1 MGSSSSS
8 SSSGSSGSNGSGGS
22 RFSFIN
28 KGNQKGRRGL
38 TGKAS
43 LAKQQQSDPLK
54 TVQEVL
60 DARKEDFVLSP
71 DEVDKLLK
79 ASSTFTDKTHLMKE
93 LVLHA
98 GHLSLPPIS
107 NFKVSSAALGA
118 SGAIYVGVNV
128 EFAGLPLP
136 CSLHAEQFL
145 ILNALQHGETHLERL
160 YISHLPCGHCRQFM
174 CELQKSEKMEIHIVN
189 MEGSF
194 SLPELLPHRFTPR
207 DLLGDAAY
215 FLLQDH
221 HNGLALSAE
230 SQVALE
236 VVGVTNSLKIKEMAA
251 KALAEANSSY
261 AQYSKCPSG
270 VCISDSE
277 GNLYSGGVVES
288 AAYNP
293 TVSPLHA
300 ALVNAL
306 IKGLKGWDEI
316 DHVLLVE
323 SATAS
328 VKHEHLLREVLTHIC
343 PQATFSVLSAETVVV
358 SEEEEKA

>member
-1 MGSSSSS
+1 L
-8 SSSGSSGSNGSGGS
+8 
-22 RFSFIN
+22 
-28 KGNQKGRRGL
+28 K
-38 TGKAS
+38 GKAS
-43 LAKQQQSDPLK
+43 LVQQQSDPLK
-54 TVQEVL
+54 TMQEVL

-79 ASSTFTDKTHLMKE
+79 TSSSSFTDKTHLMKE
-93 LVLHA
+93 LVEHT

-107 NFKVSSAALGA
+107 NFRVSSAALGA

-145 ILNALQHGETHLERL
+145 ILNALQHGETHLERI

-207 DLLGDAAY
+207 DLLGEAAY

-221 HNGLALSAE
+221 ENELSWSAE
-230 SQVALE
+230 SKIALDE
-236 VVGVTNSLKIKEMAA
+236 EEGEGTSLLLMKEMAA
-251 KALAEANSSY
+251 KALEEANRSY

-270 VCISDSE
+270 ICISDQE

-300 ALVNAL
+300 ALVNGL
-306 IKGLKGWDEI
+306 IKGLKGWEEI
-316 DHVLLVE
+316 SHVLLVE

-328 VKHEHLLREVLTHIC
+328 VKHEHMVKEVLKHIC
-343 PQATFSVLSAETVVV
+343 PQATFSILSAETVVV
-358 SEEEEKA
+358 SEEEEEEEKA